1 MRASSAV
8 SVIGTLALMAT
19 LTSKDHLPILGFASA
34 KAFGSWLAKQ
44 HAKSPGIWL
53 EIPKR
58 GSGKRGPTY
67 AEALDEALR
76 FGWIDSQKAKGDD
89 SCFLQ
94 RFTPRGPK
102 SRWSK
107 INREKIAVLIA
118 AGRMEPA
125 GLAVV
130 EAAKQDGR
138 WEAAYDSH
146 RTATVP
152 PDLQLALDANAK
164 AKTFFAGLSSQNRFA
179 ILYRVQEAKRADT
192 RARRIEKFVG
202 MCARGETLS

>member
-1 MRASSAV
+1 MDFVLGPTAV
-8 SVIGTLALMAT
+8 MTK
-19 LTSKDHLPILGFASA
+19 LTSKDQLPIRRFASA
-34 KAFGSWLAKQ
+34 KAFGTWLAKQ
-44 HAKSPGIWL
+44 HTKSPGIWL

-58 GSGKRGPTY
+58 GSGISGPTY

-76 FGWIDSQKAKGDD
+76 FGWIDSQKAPYDD

-102 SRWSK
+102 SKWSK
-107 INREKIAVLIA
+107 INREKIAALLE

-125 GLAVV
+125 GLAAV

-138 WEAAYDSH
+138 WEAAYDSP

-152 PDLQLALDANAK
+152 PDLQLALDADPEAK
-164 AKTFFAGLSSQNRFA
+164 AFFAGLSSQNRYS
-179 ILYRVQEAKRADT
+179 ILFRIHDAKRADT
-192 RARRIEKFVG
+192 RARRIEKFVA
-202 MCARGETLS
+202 MCARGETVW

>member
-1 MRASSAV
+1 M
-8 SVIGTLALMAT
+8 TK
-19 LTSKDHLPILGFASA
+19 LTGKDQLPIRGFPSA

-53 EIPKR
+53 MIPKR
-58 GSGKRGPTY
+58 GSGKPGPTY

-76 FGWIDSQKAKGDD
+76 FGWIDSQRATFDD

-107 INREKIAVLIA
+107 INRDKIAALIL
-118 AGRMEPA
+118 AGRMQPA
-125 GLAVV
+125 GLAAV

-138 WEAAYDSH
+138 WDAAYDSH

-152 PDLQLALDANAK
+152 PDLQLALDANPEAK
-164 AKTFFAGLSSQNRFA
+164 AFFAGLSSQNRYS
-179 ILYRVQEAKRADT
+179 ILYRIQEAKRADT
-192 RARRIEKFVG
+192 RARRIVTFVA
-202 MCARGETLS
+202 MCARGETLW